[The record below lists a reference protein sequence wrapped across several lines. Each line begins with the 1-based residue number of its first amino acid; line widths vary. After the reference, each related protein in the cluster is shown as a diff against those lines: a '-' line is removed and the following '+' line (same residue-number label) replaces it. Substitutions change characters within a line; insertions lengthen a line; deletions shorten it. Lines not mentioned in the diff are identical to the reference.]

1 MNMFQW
7 ANHGVFQFFSHLFFK
22 QVQKQII
29 LNQIDYSRLGTHLY
43 LPIPMMIFHQSHKL
57 VMFMLALAYKIE
69 TKGRCHNIY
78 QEMQT
83 CTRTCNTNLLMLRHC

>member
-1 MNMFQW
+1 M
-7 ANHGVFQFFSHLFFK
+7 SHLFFK

-29 LNQIDYSRLGTHLY
+29 LDQIDYSSLVHIFTY
-43 LPIPMMIFHQSHKL
+43 LPIPMMMFHHSHKL
-57 VMFMLALAYKIE
+57 TMFMLALAYKIE

-83 CTRTCNTNLLMLRHC
+83 CTRTCNTNVLMLRRC

>member
-1 MNMFQW
+1 M
-7 ANHGVFQFFSHLFFK
+7 
-22 QVQKQII
+22 
-29 LNQIDYSRLGTHLY
+29 GTNLY
-43 LPIPMMIFHQSHKL
+43 LPIPMMMFHHSHKL

-83 CTRTCNTNLLMLRHC
+83 CTRTCNTNVLMLRHCQTYAIHVIA